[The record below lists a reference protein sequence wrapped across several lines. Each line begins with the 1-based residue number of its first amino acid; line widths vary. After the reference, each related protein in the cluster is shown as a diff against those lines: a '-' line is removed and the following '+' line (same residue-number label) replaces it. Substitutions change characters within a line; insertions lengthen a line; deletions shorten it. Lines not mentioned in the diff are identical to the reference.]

1 MRYAEL
7 ITLALAL
14 SMDAF
19 AVAVCKGACL
29 AGQRNRGEG
38 LAIAVSFGFFQALM
52 PLIGWLLGSRFRV
65 YIESVDHYIAFAL
78 LAFIGGKLFFEAVKN
93 EGEEMVCTPLRFV
106 ELLLL
111 SIATSIDALAA
122 GIALAVLD
130 TGIWLAITNIGVITL
145 VLCFAGFFIGKRFGA
160 KLYTKAQLVGGVA
173 LMGIGVKILVEH
185 LSA

>member
-1 MRYAEL
+1 M
-7 ITLALAL
+7 
-14 SMDAF
+14 
-19 AVAVCKGACL
+19 
-29 AGQRNRGEG
+29 
-38 LAIAVSFGFFQALM
+38 
-52 PLIGWLLGSRFRV
+52 
-65 YIESVDHYIAFAL
+65 
-78 LAFIGGKLFFEAVKN
+78 
-93 EGEEMVCTPLRFV
+93 CTPLRFV

-173 LMGIGVKILVEH
+173 LIGIGVKILVEH